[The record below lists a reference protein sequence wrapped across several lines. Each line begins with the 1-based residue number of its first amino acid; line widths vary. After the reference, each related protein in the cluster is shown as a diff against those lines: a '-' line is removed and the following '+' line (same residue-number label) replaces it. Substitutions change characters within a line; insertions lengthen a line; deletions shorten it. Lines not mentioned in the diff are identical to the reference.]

1 MSERHSN
8 IAFVGSLIIL
18 AAVLLVL
25 VATGETPDDRVERIG
40 QSIKCPV
47 CQGESIADSPATMAI
62 DMMALVSE
70 RVDQGA
76 SDDEIVDELLASFSG
91 ALLLDPPASGAT
103 LALWLA
109 PILALVIGVVVVLW
123 WKRHPGKSSTAVPV
137 GSNRNRRLIGGLILM
152 GGFAVTVIVAGAL
165 LQERPDT
172 NAGVADVDVENLED
186 VSNETMEAVI
196 NANLDNPQING
207 MRLALAERYFED
219 GDYRSAFTHFL
230 AVAQD
235 PDATDL
241 EVSSALIRL
250 GWMAYDGNGEVNT
263 ATDLLD
269 QALAINPG
277 SPVAL
282 YLKGQVVW
290 CGRGDNAAASDLFRQ
305 VLDTPDLTVETEAQ
319 VREDLDLASSGAAC
333 T

>member
-1 MSERHSN
+1 MSERRAN
-8 IAFVGSLIIL
+8 MAFVGSLVIL
-18 AAVLLVL
+18 AGLLIAL
-25 VATGETPDDRVERIG
+25 VVTGETPDDRVERIG

-47 CQGESIADSPATMAI
+47 CQGESIADSPATMAT

-70 RVDQGA
+70 RVDRGA
-76 SDDEIVDELLASFSG
+76 SDEEIVEELLASFSG
-91 ALLLDPPASGAT
+91 AVLLDPPTSGAT

-109 PILALVIGVVVVLW
+109 PLLALVVGVVVVLW
-123 WKRHPGKSSTAVPV
+123 WKRHPGDSSPQISEVST
-137 GSNRNRRLIGGLILM
+137 RNRRLIGGLILI
-152 GGFAVTVIVAGAL
+152 GGFALTVVIAGAF
-165 LQERPDT
+165 LQDRPDAS
-172 NAGVADVDVENLED
+172 AGVADLDVENLED

-219 GDYRSAFTHFL
+219 GDYRSAFPHFL

-235 PDATDL
+235 ADATDL
-241 EVSSALIRL
+241 EASSALIRL
-250 GWMAYDGNGEVNT
+250 GWMAYDGNGEVDT

-305 VLDTPDLTVETEAQ
+305 VLNTPDLAADTEAQ
-319 VREDLDLASSGAAC
+319 VRQDLDLASSGAAC